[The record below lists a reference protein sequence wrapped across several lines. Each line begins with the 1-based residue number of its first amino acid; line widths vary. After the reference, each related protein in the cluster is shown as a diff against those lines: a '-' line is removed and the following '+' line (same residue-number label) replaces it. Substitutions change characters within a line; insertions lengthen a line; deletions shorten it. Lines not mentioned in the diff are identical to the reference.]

1 MELLDRI
8 DELTR
13 LCPCGAEPQP
23 GFRYCGEDCTPA
35 PGAGAPIRPD
45 VLTAAETPSPI
56 GPVLIEAI
64 RRFVE
69 AASPIADALRA
80 LIAQTAPALKPVPKH
95 PMLAEIER
103 RRNLVHGPQ
112 RSQRPPRHLSR

>member
-8 DELTR
+8 DELVR

-23 GFRYCGEDCTPA
+23 SSRYCGDDCTPA

-45 VLTAAETPSPI
+45 VLTAAETPSQL
-56 GPVLIEAI
+56 GLVLT
-64 RRFVE
+64 E
-69 AASPIADALRA
+69 AARRLAEAMSPVAAAIRA
-80 LIAQTAPALKPVPKH
+80 LIAQATPAPKPLPQHPK
-95 PMLAEIER
+95 LAEIER